1 MAAETSSAPGGL
13 LQQFSD
19 ALASTVERAGAS
31 VVRVEARERLPAT
44 GIIWSADGLIVTAN
58 HVVERDDEIYV
69 GLGGGKR
76 VKAAL
81 VGRDPSTDTALLR
94 AEASGLTVAPRTPAG
109 ALKVGQLVLAIG
121 RPGEEPTLSLGVVS
135 AIGGGWQ
142 LRRGGQAEALIQSDV
157 TFYPGFSGGPL
168 VDASGRVAGLNSSHL
183 ARGASISLPTAV
195 VERTVEA
202 LLKHGRIKR
211 GYLGIGTQ
219 VVPLPAALA
228 SLVGGRERG
237 LMIVTVAPDS
247 PADRGGLLL
256 GDILV
261 GIAGQPVTNP
271 EELQAQLGSD
281 RVGQQVAIQVLRGG
295 VPKEVQVTVG
305 ERPEQEEGR

>member
-1 MAAETSSAPGGL
+1 
-13 LQQFSD
+13 
-19 ALASTVERAGAS
+19 
-31 VVRVEARERLPAT
+31 
-44 GIIWSADGLIVTAN
+44 
-58 HVVERDDEIYV
+58 
-69 GLGGGKR
+69 
-76 VKAAL
+76 VKAVL

-94 AEASGLTVAPRTPAG
+94 AEASGLAVAPRTPAG

-121 RPGEEPTLSLGVVS
+121 RPGEEPTLSRGVVS

-202 LLKHGRIKR
+202 LLKHGRVKR

-228 SLVGGRERG
+228 GLVGGRERG

-281 RVGQQVAIQVLRGG
+281 RVGQQVTIQVLRGG
-295 VPKEVQVTVG
+295 VPKEVQVTIG
-305 ERPEQEEGR
+305 ERPEQGEGR